1 MAMRWYIV
9 HTYSGFENKVR
20 LSLQETIKQRG
31 LQDAIAEVLV
41 PIQEE
46 VQVVKGVKRNIKQKF
61 FPGYVFVRMDLD
73 HPLAAT
79 DPKFDRDAL
88 WHVIKD
94 TPKVTGFLGGNKPTP
109 VPDSQV
115 EQINK
120 QITEGTMKPKVK
132 IDIEEGENVKVIEG
146 PFSNFNGVVEEVN
159 QEKGK
164 IRVLVSIFGRSTPVE
179 LDFTQVERT
188 V

>member
-1 MAMRWYIV
+1 MALRWYIV

-20 LSLQETIKQRG
+20 LHLQETIKQLG
-31 LQDAIAEVLV
+31 LEEKVTDVLV
-41 PIQEE
+41 PAQEE
-46 VQVVKGVKRNIKQKF
+46 VQVVKGVKRNVKQKF
-61 FPGYVFVRMDLD
+61 FPGYVFVRAELD
-73 HPLAAT
+73 GP
-79 DPKFDRDAL
+79 DRDNI

-94 TPKVTGFLGGNKPTP
+94 IPRVTGFLGGNKPTP
-109 VPDSQV
+109 VPDREV
-115 EQINK
+115 ERIHQ

-146 PFSNFNGVVEEVN
+146 PFANFNGVVEEVN

-164 IRVLVSIFGRSTPVE
+164 VRVLVSIFGRSTPVE

>member
-20 LSLQETIKQRG
+20 LSITEAIRQYN
-31 LQDAIAEVLV
+31 LQDAISEVLV
-41 PIQEE
+41 PVQEE
-46 VQVVKGVKRNIKQKF
+46 VQVVKGVKRNVKQKF
-61 FPGYVFVRMDLD
+61 FPGYCFVRVDFDLPP
-73 HPLAAT
+73 PL
-79 DPKFDRDAL
+79 DRDRI
-88 WHVIKD
+88 WHIVKNV
-94 TPKVTGFLGGNKPTP
+94 PKVTGFLGGNKPTP

-115 EQINK
+115 EVITK

-132 IDIEEGENVKVIEG
+132 IDIDEGENVKVVEG
-146 PFSNFNGVVEEVN
+146 PFSNFNGVVENVDHD
-159 QEKGK
+159 KGK

-188 V
+188 T

>member
-20 LSLQETIKQRG
+20 LNLQETIRQLG
-31 LQDAIAEVLV
+31 LEEVIAEVLV
-41 PIQEE
+41 PVQEE

-73 HPLAAT
+73 NPAH
-79 DPKFDRDAL
+79 DRDKI
-88 WHVIKD
+88 WHAVKSV
-94 TPKVTGFLGGNKPTP
+94 PKVTGFLGGNKPTP
-109 VPDSQV
+109 VPDNQV

>member
-1 MAMRWYIV
+1 MALRWYIV
-9 HTYSGFENKVR
+9 HTYSGFENKVK
-20 LSLQETIKQRG
+20 LNLLETIRQMG
-31 LQDAIAEVLV
+31 LQDVITDVLV
-41 PIQEE
+41 PVQEE
-46 VQVVKGVKRNIKQKF
+46 VQVVKGVKRNVKNKF
-61 FPGYVFVRMDLD
+61 FPGYVFVRMELE
-73 HPLAAT
+73 HPLASSE
-79 DPKFDRDAL
+79 PKFARDAL
-88 WHVIKD
+88 WHVIKN

-109 VPDSQV
+109 VPDIQV

-132 IDIEEGENVKVIEG
+132 IDIEEGENVKVVEG

>member
-1 MAMRWYIV
+1 MF
-9 HTYSGFENKVR
+9 G
-20 LSLQETIKQRG
+20 G
-31 LQDAIAEVLV
+31 GAIEQPVERH
-41 PIQEE
+41 PPQEE

-61 FPGYVFVRMDLD
+61 FPGYVFVRMDID
-73 HPLAAT
+73 NP
-79 DPKFDRDAL
+79 DRDKI
-88 WHVIKD
+88 WHVVKNV
-94 TPKVTGFLGGNKPTP
+94 PKVTGFLGGNKPTP
-109 VPDSQV
+109 VPDNQV

-146 PFSNFNGVVEEVN
+146 PFSNFNGVVENVDHD
-159 QEKGK
+159 KGK

-188 V
+188 A

>member
-1 MAMRWYIV
+1 MALRWYVV

-20 LSLQETIKQRG
+20 LNLLETVRQKE

-41 PIQEE
+41 PTQEE
-46 VQVVKGVKRNIKQKF
+46 VQVVKGVKRNVKQKF

-73 HPLAAT
+73 RE
-79 DPKFDRDAL
+79 DRDNI
-88 WHVIKD
+88 WHEVKNI
-94 TPKVTGFLGGNKPTP
+94 PKVTGFLGGNKPTP
-109 VPDSQV
+109 VPDFEV
-115 EQINK
+115 ERITTQIS
-120 QITEGTMKPKVK
+120 EGTLKPKVK

>member
-1 MAMRWYIV
+1 MALRWYIV
-9 HTYSGFENKVR
+9 HTYSGFENKVKLNLLESIR
-20 LSLQETIKQRG
+20 QLNLQEVIV
-31 LQDAIAEVLV
+31 DVLV
-41 PIQEE
+41 PVQEE
-46 VQVVKGVKRNIKQKF
+46 VQVVKGVKRNVKNKF
-61 FPGYVFVRMDLD
+61 FPGYVFVRIDFDL
-73 HPLAAT
+73 A
-79 DPKFDRDAL
+79 DRDNI
-88 WHVIKD
+88 WHVVKNV
-94 TPKVTGFLGGNKPTP
+94 PKVTGFLGGNKPTP
-109 VPDSQV
+109 VPDVQV

-132 IDIEEGENVKVIEG
+132 IDIEEGENVKVVEG